1 MELTIVSSIFMCILS
16 TEKQNNIKQERIMEK
31 EIYNIEK
38 LGTYCSE
45 QVGTYWYNTADTFT
59 KGKLKNFF
67 KKLELTGVI
76 KYVDNFN
83 ETISQ
88 KHWNSEKDYNNF
100 IYIENNE
107 VYYYRINK
115 LILNPHYFG

>member
-1 MELTIVSSIFMCILS
+1 
-16 TEKQNNIKQERIMEK
+16 MEK

-38 LGTYCSE
+38 LGNSN
-45 QVGTYWYNTADTFT
+45 WYNTSDTFT

-67 KKLELTGVI
+67 NKLELTGVI
-76 KYVDNFN
+76 KFVDNSN
-83 ETISQ
+83 GTISQ

-100 IYIENNE
+100 LYIENNE
-107 VYYYRINK
+107 VYHYRVNK